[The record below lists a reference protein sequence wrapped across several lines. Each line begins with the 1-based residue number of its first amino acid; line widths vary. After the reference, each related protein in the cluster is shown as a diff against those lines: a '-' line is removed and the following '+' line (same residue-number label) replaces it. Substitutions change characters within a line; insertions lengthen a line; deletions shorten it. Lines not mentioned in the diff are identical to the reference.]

1 MLPGEVNNVI
11 KTLRRINIE
20 VVAVHSHMLN
30 DDPHIIFLHYLGKGP
45 ALDLARDSGPHWDE
59 LGKKGSGVG

>member
-11 KTLRRINIE
+11 KTLRQHNIE
-20 VVAVHSHMLN
+20 VVAVHSHMLS

-45 ALDLARDSGPHWDE
+45 ASEPRQRVQ
-59 LGKKGSGVG
+59 GSIG